1 MTNNNI
7 AVWFSP
13 CRYFI
18 FSLAFLFISP
28 IVASPTT
35 PNYIQIL
42 NNADPFLK
50 DKNFQGL
57 FDYLISYEF
66 DFAGQAEYDYVLGL
80 AALESNQPNL
90 AVQILQRAVDVDAL
104 FSGARM
110 ALARAY
116 FSTGDLERAKFHFTL
131 LLEQNPPAKA
141 QPVIKQ
147 YLANIEQLSK
157 NYSASLH
164 TYLELGMGF
173 DSNANASTDLDL
185 FYGFQLDPKNIE
197 TQSVFSTLLGALKYN
212 YPIDAYQKLT
222 ANMMLGNRTN
232 ASAHYVDMNML
243 SMDLKYSYVFSSFSA
258 YGLVRENHN
267 QIEDKFNQNAL
278 ETHMGLDFN
287 QSDNSFFNID
297 LSAAKQRFNNQLS
310 IQDATSYS
318 AWLTSTSR
326 LENNWLIG
334 ASFGVAKDDASEALS
349 PYSNNKISARLF
361 SFTPVTDNLT
371 FNMQL
376 GAYKTDYSKEQL
388 FFGEQRK
395 DKRYNLMTSLSYN
408 NFLAKSWQLTG
419 RLILTKHQSNISIYQ
434 FDRGE
439 IGIYLRK
446 TFD

>member
-1 MTNNNI
+1 
-7 AVWFSP
+7 
-13 CRYFI
+13 
-18 FSLAFLFISP
+18 
-28 IVASPTT
+28 
-35 PNYIQIL
+35 
-42 NNADPFLK
+42 
-50 DKNFQGL
+50 
-57 FDYLISYEF
+57 
-66 DFAGQAEYDYVLGL
+66 
-80 AALESNQPNL
+80 
-90 AVQILQRAVDVDAL
+90 
-104 FSGARM
+104 
-110 ALARAY
+110 
-116 FSTGDLERAKFHFTL
+116 
-131 LLEQNPPAKA
+131 
-141 QPVIKQ
+141 
-147 YLANIEQLSK
+147 
-157 NYSASLH
+157 
-164 TYLELGMGF
+164 MGF

-258 YGLVRENHN
+258 YGLVREYHN